1 VISAINGE
9 KMPKEERNL
18 VVVSHHNLEKFLI
31 VPYPL
36 QIIKLH
42 ICCNM
47 ILAYIVYSFASKY
60 LPCPCKSKPQLA
72 G

>member
-1 VISAINGE
+1 VISAINGK
-9 KMPKEERNL
+9 KMPKEKRNL
-18 VVVSHHNLEKFLI
+18 VAVSHHNLEKFLI

-36 QIIKLH
+36 QIIRLH
-42 ICCNM
+42 ICYNM